1 MNYFKSVEETFSNQ
15 TFNTKISTDNQRFK
29 AHYNSLKSCLL
40 LESVS
45 EKARIIDLG
54 CGKGTEL
61 LKYQMHNPSAVV
73 LVDIS
78 CECLMKAQ
86 EFAKDKNIS
95 YDIFDIQLNIATDE
109 LFNHRL
115 TLPKEK
121 IGRTISTRDFDV
133 ATSFSV
139 LEFLPSIEHLHHT
152 ATQVYKTLARGGFW
166 IGCLIDTNI
175 LFERLDTNNEY
186 KDTYCSIQ
194 RKHGEYFMTVND
206 KTTCQNLCI
215 SPDVLEQTAAQV
227 GFQIVKSTN
236 WATYMGGISFTPEVQ
251 KLTRVMQLNDRN
263 KLKVSDL
270 RALSLMHVFKF
281 QKP

>member
-15 TFNTKISTDNQRFK
+15 NFNTRISTDNQRFK

-40 LESVS
+40 LESVG

-61 LKYQMHNPSAVV
+61 LKYQVHQPKAVV

-78 CECLMKAQ
+78 CECLLKAQ
-86 EFAKDKNIS
+86 AFAKDKKIS
-95 YDIFDIQLNIATDE
+95 YDIFDIQLNIATDT
-109 LFNHRL
+109 LFDQRL
-115 TLPKEK
+115 TLPKDN
-121 IGRTISTRDFDV
+121 ISRTISTRDFDV

-139 LEFLPSIEHLHHT
+139 LEFLPSIQHLQHT
-152 ATQVYKTLARGGFW
+152 AKQVYKTLAAGGLW
-166 IGCLIDTNI
+166 VGCLIDTNI
-175 LFERLDTNNEY
+175 LLERLDTNHEY
-186 KDTYCSIQ
+186 KDTYCSIK
-194 RKHGEYFMTVND
+194 RKHGEYDMTVNE

-215 SPDVLEQTAAQV
+215 SPDALDQTAVQV
-227 GFQIVKSTN
+227 GFEIIKSTN
-236 WATYMGGISFTPEVQ
+236 WAIYMGGLSYTPEVQ

-270 RALSLMHVFKF
+270 RALSLMHVFMF
-281 QKP
+281 QKQ

>member
-1 MNYFKSVEETFSNQ
+1 MNYFKSVEETFSKQ
-15 TFNTKISTDNQRFK
+15 TFNTHISADNQRFK

-61 LKYQMHNPSAVV
+61 LKYQVHQPNAVV

-78 CECLMKAQ
+78 RECLIKAQ
-86 EFAKDKNIS
+86 DFAKDKKIS
-95 YDIFDIQLNIATDE
+95 YDIFDLQLNIATDE
-109 LFNHRL
+109 FFNHRL
-115 TLPKEK
+115 TLQKDK
-121 IGRTISTRDFDV
+121 ISRTLTIRDFDV

-152 ATQVYKTLARGGFW
+152 ATQVYKSLASGGCW
-166 IGCLIDTNI
+166 VGCLIDTNI
-175 LFERLDTNNEY
+175 LFERLDAKNTY
-186 KDTYCSIQ
+186 TDTYCSIE
-194 RKHGEYFMTVND
+194 RTYGEYYMTVNE

-215 SPDVLEQTAAQV
+215 SPDVLEQTAVQV
-227 GFQIVKSTN
+227 GFQIITSSN

-251 KLTRVMQLNDRN
+251 KLIAVMQLNHRN

-270 RALSLMHVFKF
+270 RALSLLHVFMF
-281 QKP
+281 QKQ